1 MKRTLII
8 SGIVALAI
16 IISLIVFN
24 RLLSKKS
31 EVSVFAEVKEGLF
44 EIAISN
50 SGELLAENSFDIKGP
65 EIQQTEG
72 QRGGQGGG
80 PRMGGGHDHMRIM
93 SFKIQDIVAEGT
105 MVKKGDY
112 IAQLDRTE
120 YDNTLKDEMENLTTL
135 QSNLEM
141 KVLDTAVTLTDLRDE
156 IKNQIYV
163 VEEARITLA
172 ESKYEPPATI
182 RQAEINLN
190 KAERG
195 LEQLRKSYNLRRAQA
210 LADIKQTKQALS
222 DGQDLVKSLQD
233 FLAQFTITAPSEG
246 IVLYKQEWNGTKRKA
261 GSQINPFDRV
271 VATLPDLD
279 SILSKTYVNE
289 IEVSKVAVDQDVV
302 ITVDALPGKSFKG
315 KVISVANVGEVLPNS
330 DAKMFEVMIRIFNSE
345 SILRPAMT
353 SWNRIITKTF
363 DNAIFIPTECVYTGA
378 DSIQFV
384 YKKNKTRQIVIL
396 GDMNEKNVIVR
407 QGLEPGTSIYVVPP
421 ENSADFRLV
430 GESLLAEIS
439 QNK

>member
-1 MKRTLII
+1 MKRTLVI
-8 SGIVALAI
+8 SGIVALFI

-24 RLLSKKS
+24 RLLSKKN

-50 SGELLAENSFDIKGP
+50 SGELLAEVSFDIKGP
-65 EIQQTEG
+65 EIQETQN
-72 QRGGQGGG
+72 QGGG
-80 PRMGGGHDHMRIM
+80 SGRGGGGHGHMRIM
-93 SFKIQDIVAEGT
+93 SFKIQDLVPEGT
-105 MVKKGDY
+105 IVKKGDY
-112 IAQLDRTE
+112 IAQLDRTD
-120 YDNTLKDEMENLTTL
+120 YDNTLKDELENLTTL
-135 QSNLEM
+135 KANLEM
-141 KVLDTAVTLTDLRDE
+141 KILDTTVTLTDLRDE

-172 ESKYEPPATI
+172 ESRYEPPATI

-210 LADIKQTKQALS
+210 ISDIKQTKLALAN
-222 DGQDLVKSLQD
+222 GQDLVKALQD
-233 FLAQFTITAPSEG
+233 FLSQFTITAPSEG
-246 IVLYKQEWNGTKRKA
+246 IVLYKQEWNGAKRKA
-261 GSQINPFDRV
+261 GSTVNPFDRV

-279 SILSKTYVNE
+279 TMISKTYVSE
-289 IEVSKVAVDQDVV
+289 IEVNKVAVEQDV
-302 ITVDALPGKSFKG
+302 TVTIDALPGKAFKG

-330 DAKMFEVMIRIFNSE
+330 DAKMFEVLIRIDNSDK
-345 SILRPAMT
+345 ILRPAMT

-378 DSIQFV
+378 DSITFV
-384 YKKNKTRQIVIL
+384 YKKNKTRQIVLL
-396 GDMNEKNVIVR
+396 GDMNEKNVIVK

-421 ENSADFRLV
+421 EESADFKLV
-430 GESLLAEIS
+430 GESLIASIKEGR
-439 QNK
+439 